1 MSEQSLSEI
10 RKRAWQTRRSKYGQ
24 TGHAG
29 TYARTTSPCPAC
41 QGAVALLIRLHREGT
56 LSEGQ
61 VAKATG
67 LHRIAIRELADLQE
81 LAHAR

>member
-10 RKRAWQTRRSKYGQ
+10 RKRAWETRRQKYGVA
-24 TGHAG
+24 GHAG
-29 TYARTTSPCPAC
+29 SYARTTSPCPAC
-41 QGAVALLIRLHREGT
+41 HGAVGLLIRLHREGV

-61 VAKATG
+61 IAKATG
-67 LHRIAIRELADLQE
+67 IDRISIRELADLQE